1 MSAATPAGGGGTIWP
16 ADAAA
21 APRRTDITPKST
33 EETAMSRIE
42 LLVSDVDGTLVT
54 PEKLLTPAAIEAVR
68 QLRACGI
75 KFTVTSAR
83 PPFGMRGLCAPLG
96 LDLPMGPFNGSSIV
110 DPDMT
115 VREEHNVPRDA
126 VTRSL
131 ALFDRYGI
139 DFWIFTNQRW
149 FIRRDGG
156 HYVAHE
162 KMTIATD
169 PVIAPDETPF
179 LDTAC
184 KLVGVSADYP
194 LLAGC
199 EAELRAALG
208 ATATVALSQNYYLDV
223 TPPGCDKGTFVESL
237 GALLDIPLAA
247 IATIGDMTNDLPM
260 FSKSGFSFAMGSAS
274 EAVKARATHRTASN
288 EEDGFAK
295 AVAAVLALN
304 G

>member
-1 MSAATPAGGGGTIWP
+1 MSPIA
-16 ADAAA
+16 
-21 APRRTDITPKST
+21 
-33 EETAMSRIE
+33 

-83 PPFGMRGLCAPLG
+83 PPFGMRMLCAPLG

-139 DFWIFTNQRW
+139 DVWIFTNQRW
-149 FIRRDGG
+149 FIRRDDG

-162 KMTIATD
+162 KMTITTD
-169 PVIAPDETPF
+169 PVIALDDTPF

-184 KLVGVSADYP
+184 KLVGVSADFP
-194 LLAGC
+194 LLARC
-199 EAELRAALG
+199 ETELCAALG